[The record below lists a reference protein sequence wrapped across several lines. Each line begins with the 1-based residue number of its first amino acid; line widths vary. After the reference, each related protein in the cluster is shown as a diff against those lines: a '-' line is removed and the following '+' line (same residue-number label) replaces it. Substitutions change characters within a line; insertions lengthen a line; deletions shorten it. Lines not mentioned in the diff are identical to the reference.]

1 MSEIEKKTEAAAEAI
16 TEEPA
21 GKGKKNKKEKVK
33 RSVGMEILSWVLTL
47 LVAVVAAL
55 VIRSVIFE
63 PVRVDGHSM
72 DDTLA
77 DREIMFVSKFDYSST
92 WLCFPWQSNDAKEN
106 APRLTLFGDPKQF
119 DVVICRYPNR
129 GDTNFVKRVIGLPG
143 DTVELREGWLYVNGE
158 KYDEPYLNDD
168 YRTGSLNAFSEFKVP
183 SKGDPFS
190 YRDNSLWVN
199 GQQWKYRGTRLT
211 GISENG
217 DKLEYYN
224 TEDNKAVLKLNGK
237 EIANETELKSIE
249 GVEYKLDRD
258 YYFVMGDH
266 RNNSNDSRSIGP
278 IDRSMIIG
286 HVRQVVFPF
295 GQWRGVPNGL
305 DVK

>member
-1 MSEIEKKTEAAAEAI
+1 
-16 TEEPA
+16 
-21 GKGKKNKKEKVK
+21 
-33 RSVGMEILSWVLTL
+33 VLTL
-47 LVAVVAAL
+47 LVAVAAAL

-77 DREIMFVSKFDYSST
+77 DREVMFVSKFDYSST
-92 WLCFPWQSNDAKEN
+92 WFCFPWQSSEAKEN
-106 APRLTLFGDPKQF
+106 APRLTLFGNPKQF
-119 DVVICRYPNR
+119 DVVICRYPGR
-129 GDTNFVKRVIGLPG
+129 GDTNFVKRVVGMPG
-143 DTVELREGWLYVNGE
+143 DTVELREGYLYVNGE
-158 KYDEPYLNDD
+158 KYEEPYINDD
-168 YRTGSLNAFSEFKVP
+168 YRTGPLNTLSEFRVP
-183 SKGDPFS
+183 AKGDSFL
-190 YRDNSLWVN
+190 YRDNGLWVN
-199 GQQWKYRGTRLT
+199 DRLWAYKGTNLT
-211 GISENG
+211 GTNEKG
-217 DKLEYYN
+217 DKLEYDYDY
-224 TEDNKAVLKLNGK
+224 ESNKAVLRINGK
-237 EIANETELKSIE
+237 DITSEAELQSIE